1 MISLQKGFDKWQLKG
16 RYDLNKQKCI
26 IDAALLQK
34 MCTISIRNS
43 FLQMATL
50 TLAILS
56 QCDIISIYLTELC

>member
-43 FLQMATL
+43 FLEMATL
-50 TLAILS
+50 TLAVLS
-56 QCDIISIYLTELC
+56 